1 MLVISVVRELG
12 LFVCMLLKVG
22 FAIIMCR
29 LGFVPAARCKPIRP
43 LRPIVSAPVL
53 NVSPPVVGPL
63 IPGKRRIGC
72 IMLVIPDRLGPILR
86 RRSLKV
92 QIRAFRIGISGFGVT
107 VTGLRIA
114 ISWPRGRSRIG
125 PSGC

>member
-1 MLVISVVRELG
+1 MPG
-12 LFVCMLLKVG
+12 LFPILALQFSNLEVG

-29 LGFVPAARCKPIRP
+29 LGFVPARCKPIRP

-63 IPGKRRIGC
+63 IPGKRRIGF
-72 IMLVIPDRLGPILR
+72 IMLVIPGRLGAIRR

-92 QIRAFRIGISGFGVT
+92 QIRAFRIGISGFGIT

-114 ISWPRGRSRIG
+114 ISWPRGR
-125 PSGC
+125 